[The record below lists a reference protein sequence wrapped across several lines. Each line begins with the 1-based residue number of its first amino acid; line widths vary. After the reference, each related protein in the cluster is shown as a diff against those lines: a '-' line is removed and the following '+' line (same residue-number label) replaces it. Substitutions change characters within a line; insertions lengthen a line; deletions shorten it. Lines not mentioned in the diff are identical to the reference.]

1 MGNSKEKARLER
13 TFETECLEFT
23 SEARG
28 GLDQKI
34 LHPEEGIRLFTD
46 TDHQQ
51 LGEAQKALGTLG
63 ALSLHSGSQ
72 GEGTPIR
79 EWWG

>member
-28 GLDQKI
+28 GLD
-34 LHPEEGIRLFTD
+34 
-46 TDHQQ
+46 
-51 LGEAQKALGTLG
+51 
-63 ALSLHSGSQ
+63 
-72 GEGTPIR
+72 
-79 EWWG
+79 